1 MTSSF
6 DLDNFLPYRLYQAA
20 ERTSS
25 DFYQIYREKYGLRR
39 TEWRVLFNIG
49 QYGPISATEIANRSG
64 LEKTK
69 ISRAVQRL
77 FERGWVRRIHLES
90 DRRTQKLEL
99 TKAGQK
105 VFHELA
111 RLASTFNQ
119 KFEDQ
124 LGREALTKLLDD
136 LRRLD

>member
-1 MTSSF
+1 MAANF
-6 DLDNFLPYRLYQAA
+6 DLDNFLPYRLHQAA

-25 DFYQIYREKYGLRR
+25 DFYQQYREKYSLRR

-49 QYGPISATEIANRSG
+49 QYGPISATEIAEASG

-77 FERGWVRRIHLES
+77 FERGWLRRIHLES
-90 DRRTQKLEL
+90 DRRKQELEL
-99 TKAGQK
+99 TKSGLK

-111 RLASTFNQ
+111 KLASTFNQ
-119 KFEDQ
+119 KFEERLGNSAMTQ
-124 LGREALTKLLDD
+124 LLQD